1 MDRIELIRIGVY
13 GRCATKVEQQNTT
26 VLIKTSA
33 FCQVK
38 QARPKLGKVGRV
50 SVPFRNSPGLGGAP
64 KRCDR
69 LISGPQDRYLI
80 CLAQD

>member
-38 QARPKLGKVGRV
+38 QAAHRLSLTDRVGNQSLRA
-50 SVPFRNSPGLGGAP
+50 G
-64 KRCDR
+64 
-69 LISGPQDRYLI
+69 Q
-80 CLAQD
+80 